1 MSYYF
6 RKFRPEADVTKPFDC
21 GNADLN
27 GFLLETNSS
36 VPNATNYD
44 RELLASTYV
53 VEDDSTSD
61 IVAYFSILHDKLE
74 REFVNP
80 SSWNRLSRIIPNP
93 KRRSSYP
100 ALKIGRLAVNKTNSM
115 QGVGTQIVHFVKSM
129 YDMNKQAG
137 CRFITVDAIPSAVG
151 FYKKCLF
158 VVLKEP
164 DPLKDGEQYDEMSHT
179 TLMGFDLKRL
189 RRD

>member
-1 MSYYF
+1 MSYHF
-6 RKFRPEADVTKPFDC
+6 RKFRPDTDVAKPFDC
-21 GNADLN
+21 GHPDLN
-27 GFLLETNSS
+27 GFLLETNPS

-53 VEDDSTSD
+53 VEEDSTSE

-100 ALKIGRLAVNKTNSM
+100 ALKTGRLAVNKTNRM
-115 QGVGTQIVHFVKSM
+115 QGIGTQVVHFVKSI
-129 YDMNKQAG
+129 YYMNKQAG
-137 CRFITVDAIPSAVG
+137 YRFITVDAIPSAVD

-158 VVLKEP
+158 VTLKEP
-164 DPLKDGEQYDEMSHT
+164 DPIKNGEEYDEMSQT
-179 TLMGFDLKRL
+179 TLIFM
-189 RRD
+189 